1 MPTDLM
7 PDSDIRK
14 LFRSVD
20 KDGSGEVESHEF
32 SEWMIAQI
40 TQVRVRVLGETM
52 RLTSTELAEIHLR
65 FRIFPVP
72 PPAPLVVTFD
82 DVPAFLGPVPFYA
95 LVLIG

>member
-40 TQVRVRVLGETM
+40 TQVRVRETM
-52 RLTSTELAEIHLR
+52 
-65 FRIFPVP
+65 
-72 PPAPLVVTFD
+72 
-82 DVPAFLGPVPFYA
+82 
-95 LVLIG
+95 